1 MSEGVR
7 PDISDFTL
15 EEMGFS
21 QIFDLKNGSL
31 SEFFTSDEAVIN
43 YRRETFGDMLDNPEL
58 IRTLNDLLPIL
69 SDIMELRRLE
79 ADSGDPND
87 YLSSITEIEL
97 YISCIDTLDDGLN
110 AVRDNLKGQ
119 AFRTRQGIILH
130 NPKHCICRFTK
141 SIFSI
146 FCSKFRFYG
155 SSITI

>member
-7 PDISDFTL
+7 PNISDFTL
-15 EEMGFS
+15 DEMGFS

-110 AVRDNLKGQ
+110 AVKGNLKGQ
-119 AFRTRQGIILH
+119 AFRT
-130 NPKHCICRFTK
+130 
-141 SIFSI
+141 
-146 FCSKFRFYG
+146 
-155 SSITI
+155 